1 MSIYAGTETASL
13 VGGKPQVHAGLKRLA
28 LAYVWIT
35 IACSGV
41 VFAEPAPVDALMVGA
56 ILLLPLVGLTR
67 FTPGIGLY
75 MSLWALI
82 VAAGFFGATQA
93 SVFDVPAKY
102 TGITLYL
109 ALSSVVMAAF
119 VLHRPVAHVRLI
131 MSAYV
136 FAALIAASAGL
147 IGYFNLLRG
156 AAELF
161 TFDFAR
167 ARGTFKDPN
176 VLGAFLVPPL
186 LYVLNLV
193 IGKGVV
199 RGSPWLLA
207 APILLFGSLLAF
219 SRGAW
224 INLAVSL
231 LAYACFTFTTVSTH
245 RQRLQLIVYV
255 MFAGI
260 LAIGTLAAALS
271 IPRISDVMEERARL
285 DQPYDVGPEG
295 RFGGQKKAAALVVTH
310 PLGIGALEFAR
321 TYNEED
327 VHEVYL
333 NMFLNGG
340 WVGGTLYLALV
351 LLTLWIGLRQVV
363 RDRGGGGISA
373 VLVAAFIGM
382 AVEGVVIDTDH
393 WRHFYLIMA
402 MIWGMGLAPA
412 DRRGSGRA
420 AGLLPMQGA

>member
-1 MSIYAGTETASL
+1 MSIYAGTETASP
-13 VGGKPQVHAGLKRLA
+13 VGGKRQVDAGLKRLA

-35 IACSGV
+35 IACSGI
-41 VFAEPAPVDALMVGA
+41 VFAEPAPADALMVGA
-56 ILLLPLVGLTR
+56 IVLLPLVGLTR
-67 FTPGIGLY
+67 FTRGIGLY
-75 MSLWALI
+75 MALWALI
-82 VAAGFFGATQA
+82 VVASFLGATQA
-93 SVFDVPAKY
+93 SVFDVPTKY

-119 VLHRPVAHVRLI
+119 VLKSPVVHVRLI
-131 MSAYV
+131 MTAYLV
-136 FAALIAASAGL
+136 AALIAACTGL
-147 IGYFNLLRG
+147 IGYFNILPG
-156 AAELF
+156 AADLF
-161 TFDFAR
+161 TLDFAR

-193 IGKGVV
+193 VGKGVV

-255 MFAGI
+255 MFVGI
-260 LAIGTLAAALS
+260 LTLGTLATALS
-271 IPRISDVMEERARL
+271 VPHVADVMEERARL

-295 RFGGQKKAAALVVTH
+295 RFGGQKKAVGLVVTH

-321 TYNEED
+321 SYNKED

-333 NMFLNGG
+333 NMFLNAG
-340 WVGGTLYLALV
+340 WIGGTLYLALV
-351 LLTLWIGLRQVV
+351 MLTLWIGLRQVV
-363 RDRGGGGISA
+363 RDRGGDGMSA
-373 VLVAAFIGM
+373 VLLAAFIGM
-382 AVEGVVIDTDH
+382 AFEGVVIDTDH

-402 MIWGMGLAPA
+402 MIWGMALAPA
-412 DRRGSGRA
+412 TIQPWQRRRDLGVGFE
-420 AGLLPMQGA
+420 